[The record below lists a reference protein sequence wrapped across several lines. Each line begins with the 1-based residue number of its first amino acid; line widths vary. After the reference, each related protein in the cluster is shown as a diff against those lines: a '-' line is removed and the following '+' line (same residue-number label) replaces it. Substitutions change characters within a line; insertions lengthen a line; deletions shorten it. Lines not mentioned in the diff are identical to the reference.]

1 MNNSFSNS
9 SPEGQFNQEK
19 VFLDFVK
26 RIGKQT
32 DGRRAVHVHL
42 SRLRPYHQRDHH
54 LRIAQNA
61 CEDLIAKFSGT
72 LFRLYNNDLILFT
85 TNATVSQIDETIL
98 RLRYLFSDDPMLAGD
113 YNLDADQFCTWFD
126 LEREYADL
134 IALAIQKNEELE
146 TQRRREK
153 AEAIASLSGK
163 PQEKPT
169 TPLLPSHLAIVA
181 KAIDQADLSSL
192 MKRQAIYLVNEGQ
205 KPEGLFN
212 ELFFS
217 IDQLQKTLLP
227 THNLLSNRWLFQD
240 LTRYLDKRMLVILR
254 QNDDSTLSRSYSLN
268 LNVAT
273 SLSEE
278 FLKLDQALGDAAR
291 RSIVIEFQLLDVFSD
306 VGSFTFAR
314 DFLKERGY
322 KICLDGITH
331 LSLPMV
337 DRRKMGFDL
346 VKLQWNQDLTKFL
359 DTPRGDEIR
368 ATVKGVDPNRMILC
382 HCGAEEAMTTAQDLG
397 IKLMQGFY
405 IDKFVK
411 AWKRSASEKSQNLA
425 DAMGRHRAETDQ
437 TTEDS

>member
-9 SPEGQFNQEK
+9 SPETQFSQEK

-72 LFRLYNNDLILFT
+72 LFRLHNNDLVLIT
-85 TNATVSQIDETIL
+85 TNATVAQIDETIL

-113 YNLDADQFCTWFD
+113 YNLEADQFCTWFD
-126 LEREYADL
+126 LEREYTDL
-134 IALAIQKNEELE
+134 IALAIQKDEDIE
-146 TQRRREK
+146 THKRKEK
-153 AEAIASLSGK
+153 AEAIAALSGK
-163 PQEKPT
+163 PPEKPT
-169 TPLLPSHLAIVA
+169 TPLMPSQLASVA
-181 KAIDQADLSSL
+181 KAINQADLSSL
-192 MKRQAIYLVNEGQ
+192 MKRQSIFLVNKDQ
-205 KPEGLFN
+205 KPEALFK

-254 QNDDSTLSRSYSLN
+254 HNDDSTLARSFSLN

-273 SLSEE
+273 SLSDE

-291 RSIVIEFQLLDVFSD
+291 RSIVIEFQLLDVFAD
-306 VGSFTFAR
+306 IGSFTFAR
-314 DFLKERGY
+314 DFLRERGY

-337 DRRKMGFDL
+337 DRRTMGFDL
-346 VKLQWNQDLTKFL
+346 MKLQWNQDLTKFL
-359 DTPRGDEIR
+359 TTPRRDEILS
-368 ATVKGVDPNRMILC
+368 AVQKIDPNRMILC
-382 HCGAEEAMTTAQDLG
+382 HCGAPEAIVTGEELG

-405 IDKFVK
+405 IDKYVRN
-411 AWKRSASEKSQNLA
+411 WTRTASERSQKLA
-425 DAMGRHRAETDQ
+425 NAMGRHRAEADQ
-437 TTEDS
+437 TTENR

>member
-1 MNNSFSNS
+1 MENSFSS
-9 SPEGQFNQEK
+9 TAPEGPFNQEK

-32 DGRRAVHVHL
+32 DNRRAVHIHL
-42 SRLRPYHQRDHH
+42 SRLRPYHQREHH

-61 CEDLIAKFSGT
+61 CEELIAKFQGT
-72 LFRLYNNDLILFT
+72 LFRLINNDIVLV
-85 TNATVSQIDETIL
+85 TNGATITQIDETIL

-113 YNLDADQFCTWFD
+113 YDLEADQFCTWFD
-126 LEREYADL
+126 LTRQYAEL

-146 TQRRREK
+146 ALKLREK
-153 AEAIASLSGK
+153 AEAIAAINGK
-163 PQEKPT
+163 PPELPT
-169 TPLLPSHLAIVA
+169 TPLAPSQLAAVA
-181 KAIDQADLSSL
+181 QAINQADLSSL
-192 MKRQAIYLVNEGQ
+192 LKRQAIFLVNEDR
-205 KPEGLFN
+205 KPEPLFK

-217 IDQLQKTLLP
+217 IEQLQKTLLP

-254 QNDDSTLSRSYSLN
+254 QNDDSTLTRSYSLN

-273 SLSEE
+273 ALSNE
-278 FLKLDQALGDAAR
+278 FLKLDQTLGASVR
-291 RSIVIEFQLLDVFSD
+291 KSIVIEFQLLDVFAD

-331 LSLPMV
+331 LSMPMI

-359 DTPRGDEIR
+359 TTSRAEDIR
-368 ATVKGVDPNRMILC
+368 ATVQKIDPNRMILC
-382 HCGAEEAMTTAQDLG
+382 HCGAVEAIKTAQDLG

-405 IDKFVK
+405 IDEYVRNYGRNQKEET
-411 AWKRSASEKSQNLA
+411 RNLA
-425 DAMGRHRAETDQ
+425 DAIGRHRAEADH
-437 TTEDS
+437 S

>member
-1 MNNSFSNS
+1 MNNSFSSS
-9 SPEGQFNQEK
+9 SPDGQFNQEK

-32 DGRRAVHVHL
+32 EGRTAVHVHL

-61 CEDLIAKFSGT
+61 CEELISRFSGT
-72 LFRLYNNDLILFT
+72 LFRLYNNDIVLFT
-85 TNATVSQIDETIL
+85 TNATVAQIDETIL

-113 YNLDADQFCTWFD
+113 YNLDSDQFCSWYD
-126 LEREYADL
+126 IDRQYADV

-146 TQRRREK
+146 THLRREK
-153 AEAIASLSGK
+153 AEAIATLSGK
-163 PQEKPT
+163 PPEKPT
-169 TPLLPSHLAIVA
+169 IPLMPSHLAVVT

-205 KPEGLFN
+205 KPEALFK

-217 IDQLQKTLLP
+217 IDQLQKTILP

-273 SLSEE
+273 SLSDE
-278 FLKLDQALGDAAR
+278 FLKLDQALGDSAR
-291 RSIVIEFQLLDVFSD
+291 RSIVIEFQLLDVFAD

-331 LSLPMV
+331 LSLPMI

-359 DTPRGDEIR
+359 STARGEEIR
-368 ATVKGVDPNRMILC
+368 TTVKNVDPNRMILC
-382 HCGAEEAMTTAQDLG
+382 HCGAEEAIATGRDLG

-405 IDKFVK
+405 IDQFVRG
-411 AWKRSASEKSQNLA
+411 WKRTTSEESQNLA
-425 DAMGRHRAETDQ
+425 NAMGRHRAEADHTP
-437 TTEDS
+437 E